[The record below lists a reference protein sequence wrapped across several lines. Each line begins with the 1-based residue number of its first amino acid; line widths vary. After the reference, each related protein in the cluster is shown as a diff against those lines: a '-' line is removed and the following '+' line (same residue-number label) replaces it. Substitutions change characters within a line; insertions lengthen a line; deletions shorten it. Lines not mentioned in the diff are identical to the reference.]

1 MQNGTSKHF
10 EQHKA
15 EEHLT
20 LTGWCCKL
28 QGAEADVIESLIVE
42 HHALIRVLNKLVHG
56 ESGVVGLHHS
66 VGHLGRR
73 EHGEGEHH
81 AVGVL
86 LADLGDEQGAHAG
99 TRASAQGVAYLEPCQ
114 QHGQCQRQSVS
125 V

>member
-1 MQNGTSKHF
+1 M
-10 EQHKA
+10 
-15 EEHLT
+15 EEIKRRCIVLT
-20 LTGWCCKL
+20 RRVGELE
-28 QGAEADVIESLIVE
+28 GAEADVVE
-42 HHALIRVLNKLVHG
+42 RLVVEDHALVRVLHQLVHG
-56 ESGVVGLHHS
+56 QRRVVGLHHG
-66 VGHLGRR
+66 VRHLGRR

-81 AVGVL
+81 AIGVL